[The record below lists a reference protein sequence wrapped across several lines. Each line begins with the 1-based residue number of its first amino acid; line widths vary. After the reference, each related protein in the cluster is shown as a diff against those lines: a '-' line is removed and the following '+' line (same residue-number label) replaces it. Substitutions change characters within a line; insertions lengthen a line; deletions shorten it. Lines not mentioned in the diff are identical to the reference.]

1 VTAPPSPSL
10 RRYLALWCPFLPA
23 ERLERAMRRRG
34 EGPAEGPLVLT
45 EAVRG
50 AQRLAAVGREAL
62 RLGLAPGLTLADAR
76 ARVPNLLVLD
86 HDPSAD
92 SALLARMAEDAQ
104 RWTPLVA
111 LDPPHGLMLDVTG
124 CAHLF
129 GGEAAMR
136 ERVLQRLRRGGFS
149 ARGSLAGTPEAARAL
164 ARFGR
169 VAVVPPG
176 QEAEAV
182 RPLPLAALALS
193 EETTLALKRAGFR
206 RIGDLADRPSAPLT
220 SRFGPELV
228 TRLRRLSGRDS
239 LRITPERLL
248 PPCSAERAF
257 AEPVSRSETIARAL
271 RALIDQ
277 VCAQLG
283 GRGEGGRAFEASF
296 DRTDGVVRRIGA
308 EAGRPLRDPEAIERL
323 FRERLDA
330 LADPLDPGFGFDR
343 IALAVPVSES
353 LDSVQP
359 TLDGRAVTENEVAD
373 LVDRL
378 IARFGPARISRFV
391 PVDTHD
397 PVRAARLVPA
407 ASPVVAD
414 AGWPVPEPGEPPG
427 RPLHLFEPP
436 EPVEAVAEV
445 PDGPPIRFRWRRAL
459 HDVVRAEGPERIL
472 PEWWRERPMPARDY
486 YRVEDA
492 RGARFWLFRE
502 GRYGGGEPPRWYLHG
517 LFA

>member
-1 VTAPPSPSL
+1 
-10 RRYLALWCPFLPA
+10 
-23 ERLERAMRRRG
+23 MRRRG
-34 EGPAEGPLVLT
+34 EEPCEGPLVLV

-50 AQRLAAVGREAL
+50 AQRLAAVSREAL
-62 RLGLAPGLTLADAR
+62 RLGLAPGLPLADAR
-76 ARVPNLLVLD
+76 ARVPNLLVRE
-86 HDPSAD
+86 HEPSAD

-129 GGEAAMR
+129 DGEAAMR

-169 VAVVPPG
+169 AAVVPTG
-176 QEAEAV
+176 HEAEAV
-182 RPLPLAALALS
+182 RPLSIAALELPEETALALR
-193 EETTLALKRAGFR
+193 RAGFK

-220 SRFGPELV
+220 SRFGPELS
-228 TRLRRLSGRDS
+228 TKLRRLLGREDV
-239 LRITPERLL
+239 RITPERPL
-248 PPCSAERAF
+248 PTCSAERAF
-257 AEPVSRSETIARAL
+257 AEPISRSETIARVL
-271 RALIDQ
+271 RALIEQ
-277 VCAQLG
+277 VCAQLE
-283 GRGEGGRAFEASF
+283 GRGEGGRAFEARF
-296 DRTDGVVRRIGA
+296 DRTDGAKRRIGA
-308 EAGRPLRDPEAIERL
+308 EAGRPLRDPEAIDRL

-330 LADPLDPGFGFDR
+330 LADPLDPGFGFDS
-343 IALAVPVSES
+343 IVLSVLASEP

-359 TLDGRAVTENEVAD
+359 TLDGRAVAENEVAD
-373 LVDRL
+373 LIDRL
-378 IARFGPARISRFV
+378 IARFGPARVARFV

-407 ASPVVAD
+407 TVESREGEA
-414 AGWPVPEPGEPPG
+414 WPRPEPGEPPT
-427 RPLHLFEPP
+427 RPLHLLEPP

-459 HDVVRAEGPERIL
+459 HDVARAEGPERIL
-472 PEWWRERPMPARDY
+472 PEWWRDRQTPARDY

-492 RGARFWLFRE
+492 RGRRFWLFRE
-502 GRYGGGEPPRWYLHG
+502 GQYEEGESPRWYLHG